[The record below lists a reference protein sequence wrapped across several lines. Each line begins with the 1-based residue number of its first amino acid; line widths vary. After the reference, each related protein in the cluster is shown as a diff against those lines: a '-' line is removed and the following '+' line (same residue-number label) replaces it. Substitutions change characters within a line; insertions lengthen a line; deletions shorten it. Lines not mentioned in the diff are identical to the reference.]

1 MTTEDDIKVI
11 QEEVK
16 EMKDYPVKL
25 SWKNVWIVVTT
36 SITIIGGAFGFGI
49 KTESGAMQIKIN
61 DIKLDYEKKLS
72 IKDGEFIELNRKY
85 KEVSEDNIYYMNR
98 YSIIKERLDNCQKGN
113 IFSIKSD
120 ENNK

>member
-1 MTTEDDIKVI
+1 MTTEDDVKII

-25 SWKNVWIVVTT
+25 SWKNVWIVATT

-98 YSIIKERLDNCQKGN
+98 YSIIKERLENCQKGN

>member
-1 MTTEDDIKVI
+1 MTAEDDIKTI

-98 YSIIKERLDNCQKGN
+98 YSIMKERLEKCQKSN
-113 IFSIKSD
+113 PFIMMDKEEIK
-120 ENNK
+120 

>member
-1 MTTEDDIKVI
+1 MTAEDDIKTI

-120 ENNK
+120 EDNK

>member
-1 MTTEDDIKVI
+1 MTTEDDIKTI

-49 KTESGAMQIKIN
+49 KTESGAVQIKIN
-61 DIKLDYEKKLS
+61 DIKLEYEKKLAV
-72 IKDGEFIELNRKY
+72 KEDELIELNRKY

-98 YSIIKERLDNCQKGN
+98 YSVIKERLENCQKGN

-120 ENNK
+120 EDNK